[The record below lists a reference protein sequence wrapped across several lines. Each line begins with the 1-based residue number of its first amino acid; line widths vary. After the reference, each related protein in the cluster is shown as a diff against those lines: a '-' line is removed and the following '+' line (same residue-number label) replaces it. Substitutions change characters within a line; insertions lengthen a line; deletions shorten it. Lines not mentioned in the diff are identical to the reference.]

1 MNRKDA
7 MGLQPREPD
16 VQNYRF
22 EEDGRI
28 PNNPE
33 LPLPKL
39 NPFSA
44 SGAANSPDTLTGTNP

>member
-1 MNRKDA
+1 
-7 MGLQPREPD
+7 LQPHEPE

-22 EEDGRI
+22 EDDGRI

-44 SGAANSPDTLTGTNP
+44 SGAANSPETPTGTNP